1 MSTKNKRIGGV
12 SADAILLMF
21 IKLVTAALG
30 LVITRLLS
38 EYLSLHDYGTYSQ
51 ILLIVSALSS
61 GTIFGMMDGVN
72 YFYCSERDPDK
83 RESYVATI
91 FALQCTISA
100 VAGGITMLCA
110 APICAY
116 FANPDI
122 KPLMIFAV
130 ILPLLQNLLG
140 LFQILLVS
148 EGKARLLAGRN
159 FLVSAIRLIVVYVVT
174 MTVRDVAVVL
184 ATTLVLDIAQI
195 AIFWIILRRTG
206 CSIRVTRI
214 NISLVAEILK
224 YCAPM
229 AIYIVVNALNRDM
242 DKYFVSAVTDTE
254 TLALYTNASK
264 QLPFDIIMS
273 SFCTVLIPGL
283 TRCIAENKTR
293 EAASLYSGFLEIAYI
308 STGILCG
315 AALAS
320 APQLMKLLYSE
331 KYMSGLSIF
340 RIYIL
345 VDLLRFTNITLVLSA
360 AGRTKR
366 LMIVGLGAIVV
377 NAVLNFVLYRILGL
391 VGPAVATLIVT
402 CVLGILMLHFSAR
415 ILDTRLS
422 RLFDRGYLLRF
433 GVKSVGSVL
442 LLWLIGKYFQ
452 DYGMPNFLSLIVI
465 VGLHSFVMLLFV
477 GKRLLDDMKKLNYI
491 AKKD

>member
-140 LFQILLVS
+140 
-148 EGKARLLAGRN
+148 
-159 FLVSAIRLIVVYVVT
+159 
-174 MTVRDVAVVL
+174 
-184 ATTLVLDIAQI
+184 
-195 AIFWIILRRTG
+195 
-206 CSIRVTRI
+206 
-214 NISLVAEILK
+214 
-224 YCAPM
+224 
-229 AIYIVVNALNRDM
+229 
-242 DKYFVSAVTDTE
+242 
-254 TLALYTNASK
+254 
-264 QLPFDIIMS
+264 
-273 SFCTVLIPGL
+273 
-283 TRCIAENKTR
+283 
-293 EAASLYSGFLEIAYI
+293 
-308 STGILCG
+308 
-315 AALAS
+315 
-320 APQLMKLLYSE
+320 
-331 KYMSGLSIF
+331 
-340 RIYIL
+340 
-345 VDLLRFTNITLVLSA
+345 
-360 AGRTKR
+360 
-366 LMIVGLGAIVV
+366 
-377 NAVLNFVLYRILGL
+377 
-391 VGPAVATLIVT
+391 
-402 CVLGILMLHFSAR
+402 
-415 ILDTRLS
+415 
-422 RLFDRGYLLRF
+422 
-433 GVKSVGSVL
+433 
-442 LLWLIGKYFQ
+442 
-452 DYGMPNFLSLIVI
+452 
-465 VGLHSFVMLLFV
+465 
-477 GKRLLDDMKKLNYI
+477 
-491 AKKD
+491 